1 MTSPVDSAVGGLG
14 DAFVSGTVNVN
25 GTTLHYV
32 RGGVGPAA
40 VQDSG
45 HWVVDE
51 QPALVAAL
59 IERYAAF

>member
-1 MTSPVDSAVGGLG
+1 VAVE
-14 DAFVSGTVNVN
+14 
-25 GTTLHYV
+25 
-32 RGGVGPAA
+32 P

-59 IERYAAF
+59 IERYAA